1 MWLKSLF
8 AKLILALLVLFCLV
22 GALVGYVTLFAA
34 EKYQQ
39 EVCQKMNQAI
49 ATHIIEDT
57 QLLKDG
63 HINKRVI
70 EGLFHTLM
78 TFNPTL
84 EIYLLD
90 DKGGILTFSAPPW
103 KVKRMSVSLD
113 PIQRYLQAGAVFPI
127 TGDDPRN
134 FGQSKVFSVAPV
146 QDSGSFKGYLYV
158 ILGGEEYDSVLQR
171 VKESHILKLSL
182 IILLL
187 GLLFSTLAGVLMV
200 GGLIRRIKKL
210 TQAMAHFQRG
220 ASLKLID
227 KPVAMTRGDE
237 IDQLSAA
244 FYEMAKTITHQ
255 FDDLK
260 TNDHLR
266 RELVANV
273 SHDLRTPLATLQ
285 GYIETLIIKD
295 STLDA
300 AARQDYLGT
309 AIKHCQRLN
318 QLVSEL
324 FELAKLD
331 SHEIKLLREPFNLGE
346 LIQDIIH
353 KFELRAKTKG
363 ITLSTQIELHPAF
376 VYADISMIERV
387 LENLL
392 ENALRH
398 TPKDGRV
405 MIDLQAAKGSIEV
418 RVIDTGSGIPESE
431 IRHIF
436 DRFYQLDKTR
446 SAPEGGSGLGLAIV
460 KRIIELHQTEINAT
474 SQPGQQTVFSF
485 SLPAYPQS

>member
-1 MWLKSLF
+1 MGCRSLF
-8 AKLILALLVLFCLV
+8 AKLVLALLVLFCVV

-39 EVCQKMNQAI
+39 EVCQKMNQAL
-49 ATHIIEDT
+49 ASHIIEDT
-57 QLLKDG
+57 QLIKG
-63 HINKRVI
+63 GQINQRVI

-78 TFNPTL
+78 TFNPAL

-90 DKGGILTFSAPPW
+90 DKGGIVTYSAPPW
-103 KVKRMSVSLD
+103 KVKRLSVALA
-113 PIQRYLQAGAVFPI
+113 PIQRFLKAGAVFPI

-134 FGQSKVFSVAPV
+134 FAQSKVFSVAPV
-146 QDSGSFKGYLYV
+146 QDSGGFNGYLYV
-158 ILGGEEYDSVLQR
+158 ILGGEEYESILQR
-171 VKESHILKLSL
+171 VKDSYILKLSFT
-182 IILLL
+182 ILLL
-187 GLLFSTLAGVLMV
+187 GLLGSTLAGMFMV

-210 TQAMAHFQRG
+210 QQTMTHFQYS
-220 ASLKLID
+220 ASLSLLEQ
-227 KPVAMTRGDE
+227 PSNPAQGDE
-237 IDQLSAA
+237 VDQLSAT
-244 FYEMAKTITHQ
+244 FYAMARTITQQ

-295 STLDA
+295 STLDST
-300 AARQDYLGT
+300 ARQDYLST

-331 SHEIKLLREPFNLGE
+331 SHEIKLSREPFNLGE
-346 LIQDIIH
+346 LIQDMIH
-353 KFELRAKTKG
+353 KFELRAKANG
-363 ITLSTQIELHPAF
+363 ISLSTHIDLHPAF
-376 VYADISMIERV
+376 VYADLGMIERV

-398 TPKDGRV
+398 TATEGRV
-405 MIDLQAAKGSIEV
+405 MINLLAVQGGVEV
-418 RVIDTGSGIPESE
+418 RVIDTGSGIPENE
-431 IRHIF
+431 LPHIF

-446 SAPEGGSGLGLAIV
+446 NAPEGGSGLGLAIV

-474 SQPGQQTVFSF
+474 SQPGHQTVFSF
-485 SLPAYPQS
+485 SLPAYP